1 MQEQSQKRSEFHF
14 LQCLPHAFQSG
25 RIYRRTAGDDPGTGV
40 HHMLGHIKDSH
51 GDVESVRDQQNC
63 HEGLEDPFEENPGL
77 KVGQVIVI
85 DNHLDQLIA
94 GDEGEDHA
102 CNRDDDGL

>member
-1 MQEQSQKRSEFHF
+1 
-14 LQCLPHAFQSG
+14 
-25 RIYRRTAGDDPGTGV
+25 
-40 HHMLGHIKDSH
+40 MLRHIENGHCN
-51 GDVESVRDQQNC
+51 VECVRDQKDC
-63 HEGLEDPFEENPGL
+63 HEGLEDPFEENPGF

-94 GDEGEDHA
+94 GDKCQDHA